1 MNFFPLC
8 RAIIWTV
15 SDSGCIEWHGR
26 YELDT
31 TALIDSITVKTTKRE
46 KARAKMIQLLEH
58 GDKPAKEVYA
68 GLSNIG
74 IGSRT
79 VEKVKKELQ
88 IKTYRSGGCWYWQL
102 PQKLDEA

>member
-1 MNFFPLC
+1 M
-8 RAIIWTV
+8 
-15 SDSGCIEWHGR
+15 S
-26 YELDT
+26 
-31 TALIDSITVKTTKRE
+31 
-46 KARAKMIQLLEH
+46 
-58 GDKPAKEVYA
+58 KEVYA

>member
-1 MNFFPLC
+1 
-8 RAIIWTV
+8 
-15 SDSGCIEWHGR
+15 
-26 YELDT
+26 
-31 TALIDSITVKTTKRE
+31 
-46 KARAKMIQLLEH
+46 MIQLLEH